1 MNRSR
6 LVNLLGIAIGVAG
19 LTFVAVR
26 IVQDREEIADAL
38 ASSDPVWLV
47 VAVVFGLAAMTLLG
61 VNWLLIV
68 RHGGAPAPWR
78 RGLYWFFVGQLGK
91 YVPGGIWPI
100 VGQAELAH
108 RDRTPRP
115 VAYWSTAISM
125 VATLLGAV
133 GVAAIAGMV
142 SPAGMVSSAGSRL
155 VPILFGIGLIVVFAA
170 LASER
175 VRTALHR
182 LADRFTD
189 RELRLPDA
197 RWFTGVVARY
207 LPVWVLFSGMNIF
220 SARALGVPL
229 DADLVVTLIYAT
241 CVSWIAGFVIIGLP
255 GGLGVREAVFIS
267 MMTAPLGAGLAV
279 SIAVISRV
287 VSVAVDLL
295 GAAISVPVSRTAPP
309 SADRGEAETAT
320 SYAAP

>member
-1 MNRSR
+1 MNRTR
-6 LVNLLGIAIGVAG
+6 LANLIGVAVGVLG
-19 LTFVAVR
+19 LAFVALR
-26 IVQDREEIADAL
+26 IVRDREEIADAL
-38 ASSDPVWLV
+38 SSSDPIWLI
-47 VAVVFGLAAMTLLG
+47 AAAISGLAAMALLG

-78 RGLYWFFVGQLGK
+78 RGMYWFFVGQLGK

-108 RDRTPRP
+108 RDHTPRP
-115 VAYWSTAISM
+115 VAYWSTAMSM
-125 VATLLGAV
+125 VATLLGAIAV
-133 GVAAIAGMV
+133 GAVSGLIA
-142 SPAGMVSSAGSRL
+142 PAGSRI
-155 VPILFGIGLIVVFAA
+155 VPIVLAVGLAVGLAA
-170 LASER
+170 LASDR
-175 VRTALHR
+175 VRRALHR
-182 LADRFTD
+182 LADRVTT

-197 RWFTGVVARY
+197 GWFAVLIVRY

-220 SARALGVPL
+220 SVVALGGTL
-229 DADLVVTLIYAT
+229 DAELVVTLISIT

-267 MMTAPLGAGLAV
+267 MATAPLGAGLAV
-279 SIAVISRV
+279 SVAVVSRI

-295 GAAISVPVSRTAPP
+295 GAAISVPVGRTAPP
-309 SADRGEAETAT
+309 IEHETPT

>member
-6 LVNLLGIAIGVAG
+6 LLNLLGIAIGVAG
-19 LTFVAVR
+19 LTFVALR
-26 IVQDREEIADAL
+26 IVRDREEIADAL

-47 VAVVFGLAAMTLLG
+47 VAVVSGLGAMTLLG

-115 VAYWSTAISM
+115 IAYWSTAMSM
-125 VATLLGAV
+125 LATLLGAV
-133 GVAAIAGMV
+133 GVAAITGMV
-142 SPAGMVSSAGSRL
+142 SPAGSRL
-155 VPILFGIGLIVVFAA
+155 VPILLGIGLIVGFAA
-170 LASER
+170 LAFR
-175 VRTALHR
+175 PIRDALHR
-182 LADRFTD
+182 LADRTTT

-197 RWFTGVVARY
+197 GWFAGIVARY

-220 SARALGVPL
+220 SVHALGTTL
-229 DADLVVTLIYAT
+229 DADLVITLIYAT

-267 MMTAPLGAGLAV
+267 MMTAPLGAGMAV
-279 SIAVISRV
+279 SVAVISRV

-295 GAAISVPVSRTAPP
+295 GAAVSVPVSRTAPMI
-309 SADRGEAETAT
+309 DHDEAETPT